1 MNTPTLQATRDH
13 PNIVVRKWTLV
24 RKASSDVL
32 TIAFQRVRL
41 SLTVLLA
48 LLLSL
53 SAMPSYAQSIS
64 FDATVLISQVNI
76 WIVIFLPILSIGMGI
91 NIAIALVEKVGDSI
105 LGAFRR

>member
-1 MNTPTLQATRDH
+1 MYTPATQATRDH
-13 PNIVVRKWTLV
+13 PNIVVRQWTIV
-24 RKASSDVL
+24 RKKGEMVL
-32 TIAFQRVRL
+32 NRAFQRARL
-41 SLTVLLA
+41 ALTVLLA

-53 SAMPSYAQSIS
+53 SAMPSHAQSIS